1 MIFRPRTLANTSKLP
16 PPSSVSYPLTNR
28 ALTST
33 VSDQAI
39 DTEKTAVL
47 VHCAAGVR
55 YVQSKIASMLISDHS
70 RSATIVLAYLMKY
83 HRKSLREAFLYT
95 KKRRPAIGPNRY
107 DEPHALLLCLFSFS
121 LQRGFM
127 EQLMTYERELFGG
140 ENSLTWQDYFELL

>member
-107 DEPHALLLCLFSFS
+107 ACLLPCYLFLFS

-127 EQLMTYERELFGG
+127 EQLMNYERELFGG